1 MRKIFLIFLIFQF
14 LSFLTVKKVNALK
27 CSPPLKYCSE
37 NYTESCT
44 TSDGRSGTKYCYK
57 EGCNETGGGGPTC
70 PWQGNSRCGPCVAQD
85 TPPPAPTN
93 IPDCGQ
99 ISGQEAGKCVRI
111 TGQRSCQPSC
121 HNQWSASPSEPD
133 VECVEVKCD
142 PCGNNNTCCRK
153 RPSSPPPTSPPT
165 IPPIS
170 TPTPTIT
177 YTLTTPTNPPT
188 RPPTHR
194 FTPTPT
200 PTNTPTPTPTP
211 TSTPT
216 PTPTNTPTPTPTIIY
231 VTATPAPTG
240 SARYQSPI
248 RDNVGYIWVCLKTE
262 AYSGNEYGAGLDHRL
277 KVSGQ
282 LPHSYNQ
289 DIYLVGCVTKNQSVY
304 CTTGNDAHD
313 QSLHLNRLTQH
324 TFQVI
329 HPQNPFKI
337 STNTNQIEAYV
348 RSTTRD
354 FMTHTVYAVY
364 RNPSSENNVGQGG
377 LQQGTTVFSSS
388 AETKCVLI
396 KWDPKGRVLDYFTK
410 KPIANIE
417 ISLVNEKGKKIVE
430 PGLVNPYKTNEDG
443 QFNFYVDERENNIY
457 RLKIDL
463 PSGYQLI
470 GEAEAKNIPQE
481 FKDESKYIIYHP
493 ELKVRGNEKKEVI
506 IFLKPKRDNIL
517 IRILRFFVE

>member
-1 MRKIFLIFLIFQF
+1 MKKIFLIFLIFQF
-14 LSFLTVKKVNALK
+14 LSFLTVKKVNALR
-27 CSPPLKYCSE
+27 CPPDLKYCSE

-44 TSDGRSGTKYCYK
+44 TSDGRIGKKFCYK
-57 EGCNETGGGGPTC
+57 EGCNNDGGGGINC
-70 PWQGNSRCGPCVAQD
+70 PWQGNSHCGPCVSEG
-85 TPPPAPTN
+85 TSPPAPTD

-99 ISGQEAGKCVRI
+99 SEGQEAGKCVKI

-121 HNQWSASPSEPD
+121 YNQWSASPSEPD
-133 VECVEVKCD
+133 VECVKVVCA

-170 TPTPTIT
+170 IPTPTIT
-177 YTLTTPTNPPT
+177 DTLTTPTNPPT
-188 RPPTHR
+188 RPPTRR

-200 PTNTPTPTPTP
+200 PTPTDTPTP
-211 TSTPT
+211 
-216 PTPTNTPTPTPTIIY
+216 TPTPTPTIIY
-231 VTATPAPTG
+231 VTATPTPTG

-262 AYSGNEYGAGLDHRL
+262 AYSGNEYGTGLDHRL
-277 KVSGQ
+277 RVSGQ

-289 DIYLVGCVTKNQSVY
+289 DIYIVGCVTKNQSVY

-324 TFQVI
+324 TFRVI

-337 STNTNQIEAYV
+337 PTNTNQIEAYI

-364 RNPSSENNVGQGG
+364 KNPSSEINVGQGG
-377 LQQGTTVFSSS
+377 LQQGMPVFSYN

-396 KWDPKGRVLDYFTK
+396 KWDPRGRVLDYYTK
-410 KPIANIE
+410 KPVPNIE
-417 ISLVNEKGKKIVE
+417 VDLVTEEGKRVIE
-430 PGLVNPYKTNEDG
+430 PGLVNPQKTDKNGRFD
-443 QFNFYVDERENNIY
+443 FYVSENGNNLY
-457 RLKIDL
+457 KIKIASSKKYKLVTNKKELD
-463 PSGYQLI
+463 
-470 GEAEAKNIPQE
+470 KIPDK
-481 FKDESKYIIYHP
+481 FKDSSKYIVYKGNDKI
-493 ELKVRGNEKKEVI
+493 KGNEKKEI
-506 IFLKPKRDNIL
+506 IIVLKPTEDNL
-517 IRILRFFVE
+517 LLRILRFFIN

>member
-1 MRKIFLIFLIFQF
+1 
-14 LSFLTVKKVNALK
+14 
-27 CSPPLKYCSE
+27 
-37 NYTESCT
+37 
-44 TSDGRSGTKYCYK
+44 
-57 EGCNETGGGGPTC
+57 
-70 PWQGNSRCGPCVAQD
+70 VAQD

-165 IPPIS
+165 IPPTTPPIS
-170 TPTPTIT
+170 TPTPTIP

-188 RPPTHR
+188 RL
-194 FTPTPT
+194 
-200 PTNTPTPTPTP
+200 PTP

-289 DIYLVGCVTKNQSVY
+289 DIYIVGCVTKNQSVY
-304 CTTGNDAHD
+304 CTTGNDVHD

-337 STNTNQIEAYV
+337 PTNTNQIEAYV

-364 RNPSSENNVGQGG
+364 VNPSSGINVGQGG
-377 LQQGTTVFSSS
+377 LQQATTVFSSN
-388 AETKCVLI
+388 AKNECILI
-396 KWDPKGRVLDYFTK
+396 KWDPRGRVLDYYTK

-443 QFNFYVDERENNIY
+443 QFNFYVDERENNLY

-470 GEAEAKNIPQE
+470 GQSEAKNIPQE

-493 ELKVRGNEKKEVI
+493 ELKIRGDEKKEVI

>member
-14 LSFLTVKKVNALK
+14 LSFLTVKKVNALT

-44 TSDGRSGTKYCYK
+44 TSDGRSGVKYCFK

-70 PWQGNSRCGPCVAQD
+70 PWQGNSHCGPCVAQG
-85 TPPPAPTN
+85 TPPPAPTD
-93 IPDCGQ
+93 IADCSQ

-111 TGQRSCQPSC
+111 SGQRSCQPSC
-121 HNQWSASPSEPD
+121 YNEWSASPSEPD
-133 VECVEVKCD
+133 VECVEVKCN
-142 PCGNNNTCCRK
+142 PCGNNTTCCRK
-153 RPSSPPPTSPPT
+153 KNPPNPSSPPLTSQPTR
-165 IPPIS
+165 PPIS
-170 TPTPTIT
+170 TPTPM
-177 YTLTTPTNPPT
+177 
-188 RPPTHR
+188 
-194 FTPTPT
+194 
-200 PTNTPTPTPTP
+200 P

-231 VTATPAPTG
+231 VTATPVPTG
-240 SARYQSPI
+240 GASYQSPI
-248 RDNVGYIWVCLKTE
+248 QGSIGYVWVCLKTE
-262 AYSGNEYGAGLDHRL
+262 AYNGSWYGAGLDHRL

-289 DIYLVGCVTKNQSVY
+289 DIYIVGCVTKNQSVY
-304 CTTGNDAHD
+304 CTTGNELLD
-313 QSLHLNRLTQH
+313 QSLHLNRLNQH

-337 STNTNQIEAYV
+337 PTNTNQIEAYV

-364 RNPSSENNVGQGG
+364 KNPSSEMNVGQGG

-417 ISLVNEKGKKIVE
+417 ISLVDEKGKKIVE
-430 PGLVNPYKTNEDG
+430 PGLVNPQKSVKDGRFDFFVSEEKGRLYKLKVDVPKEY
-443 QFNFYVDERENNIY
+443 QLIDEREIKNLPKKFFDASKYLIY
-457 RLKIDL
+457 TKNLKIKATDKRE
-463 PSGYQLI
+463 I
-470 GEAEAKNIPQE
+470 
-481 FKDESKYIIYHP
+481 
-493 ELKVRGNEKKEVI
+493 I
-506 IFLKPKRDNIL
+506 IFLKPKKGSFWKN
-517 IRILRFFVE
+517 ILRFFIN

>member
-44 TSDGRSGTKYCYK
+44 TSDGRSGTKYCFK
-57 EGCNETGGGGPTC
+57 EGCNATGGGGPSC

-165 IPPIS
+165 IPPPTPPIS
-170 TPTPTIT
+170 TPTPTIP

-188 RPPTHR
+188 RL
-194 FTPTPT
+194 
-200 PTNTPTPTPTP
+200 PTP

-289 DIYLVGCVTKNQSVY
+289 DIYIVGCVTKNQSVY
-304 CTTGNDAHD
+304 CTTGNDVHD

-337 STNTNQIEAYV
+337 PTNTNQIEAYV

-364 RNPSSENNVGQGG
+364 QNPSSGINVGQGG
-377 LQQGTTVFSSS
+377 LQQATTVFSSN
-388 AETKCVLI
+388 AKNECILI
-396 KWDPKGRVLDYFTK
+396 KWDPRGRVLDYYTK
-410 KPIANIE
+410 KPVPNIE
-417 ISLVNEKGKKIVE
+417 VILVNEEGKRVIE
-430 PGLVNPYKTNEDG
+430 PGLVNPQKTDKNG
-443 QFNFYVDERENNIY
+443 RFNFYVSENGNNLY
-457 RLKIDL
+457 KIKIASSKKYKL
-463 PSGYQLI
+463 VTNKEELG
-470 GEAEAKNIPQE
+470 KIPDE
-481 FKDESKYIIYHP
+481 FKDSSKYIVYKGNDKI
-493 ELKVRGNEKKEVI
+493 KGNEKKEII
-506 IFLKPKRDNIL
+506 IFLKPTEDNL
-517 IRILRFFVE
+517 LLRILRFFIN